1 MYRKSFY
8 EALANFIGLICSLFF
23 IGMIIWCI
31 VAFIDWEITN
41 SMWRTLLI
49 LVIGYGSTQVLFR
62 YIKRTLE

>member
-1 MYRKSFY
+1 MYRNSFD
-8 EALANFIGLICSLFF
+8 EAVVNFIGLICSLFF
-23 IGMIIWCI
+23 IGMVIWCI

-49 LVIGYGSTQVLFR
+49 LVIGYVSTQALYR

>member
-1 MYRKSFY
+1 MQRSFY
-8 EALANFIGLICSLFF
+8 EALANFVGLICSLFF

-49 LVIGYGSTQVLFR
+49 LAIGYGSTLALFH
-62 YIKRTLE
+62 YIKRSIE

>member
-1 MYRKSFY
+1 MQRSFY
-8 EALANFIGLICSLFF
+8 EVLVNFIGLICSLFF

-41 SMWRTLLI
+41 PMWRTLLV
-49 LVIGYGSTQVLFR
+49 LAIGYGTTQALFH

>member
-1 MYRKSFY
+1 MQRSFY
-8 EALANFIGLICSLFF
+8 KALANFVGLICSLFF

-49 LVIGYGSTQVLFR
+49 LVIGYVSTQAI
-62 YIKRTLE
+62 YHSIKHTLE

>member
-1 MYRKSFY
+1 MQRSFY
-8 EALANFIGLICSLFF
+8 EALANFVGLICSLFF

-41 SMWRTLLI
+41 PMWRTLLV
-49 LVIGYGSTQVLFR
+49 LTIGYGSTQVLFR

>member
-23 IGMIIWCI
+23 IGMVVWCI

-41 SMWRTLLI
+41 SMWRTLII
-49 LVIGYGSTQVLFR
+49 LVIGYGSTQVLYR
-62 YIKRTLE
+62 SIKQALE

>member
-1 MYRKSFY
+1 MPRSFY
-8 EALANFIGLICSLFF
+8 EVLANFIGLICSLFF

-41 SMWRTLLI
+41 SMWRTLII
-49 LVIGYGSTQVLFR
+49 LAIGYVSTQALYR

>member
-8 EALANFIGLICSLFF
+8 EALANFVGLICSLFF
-23 IGMIIWCI
+23 IGMVIWCI

>member
-1 MYRKSFY
+1 MQRSFY
-8 EALANFIGLICSLFF
+8 EVLVNFIGLICSLFF

-49 LVIGYGSTQVLFR
+49 LAIGYGSTLALFR

>member
-1 MYRKSFY
+1 MQRSFY
-8 EALANFIGLICSLFF
+8 EALANFVGLICSLFF

-41 SMWRTLLI
+41 SMWRTLII
-49 LVIGYGSTQVLFR
+49 LTIGYGSTQVLFR

>member
-1 MYRKSFY
+1 MQRSFY
-8 EALANFIGLICSLFF
+8 EVLVNFIGLICSLFF

-41 SMWRTLLI
+41 SMWRTLII
-49 LVIGYGSTQVLFR
+49 LTIGYGSTQVLFR

>member
-8 EALANFIGLICSLFF
+8 EAFANFVGFICSLFF

-49 LVIGYGSTQVLFR
+49 LVIGYVSTQVLFR
-62 YIKRTLE
+62 YIKRSIE